1 LASGNGWDATAPLQN
16 PSQSNKKQTDPKHKT
31 SDTSLAL
38 ASDSGYCSV
47 MPVALPL
54 NEMTVP
60 EKLRL
65 MEALWE
71 DLSRNADG
79 LESPEWHRDVLEE
92 RERRIAGGEAHFSER
107 EQAKADIR
115 KRVS

>member
-1 LASGNGWDATAPLQN
+1 MVLVKIAQSASKWPDGCFA
-16 PSQSNKKQTDPKHKT
+16 
-31 SDTSLAL
+31 LAL
-38 ASDSGYCSV
+38 GSGLGNDLL
-47 MPVALPL
+47 MPITLPL
-54 NEMTVP
+54 NEMSLP
-60 EKLRL
+60 EKLQV

-71 DLSRNADG
+71 DLSRNSDA

-92 RERRIAGGEAHFSER
+92 RERRIASGESRFTDW

>member
-1 LASGNGWDATAPLQN
+1 MEDRALLYR
-16 PSQSNKKQTDPKHKT
+16 H
-31 SDTSLAL
+31 SLAF
-38 ASDSGYCSV
+38 DCGYYLLMRV
-47 MPVALPL
+47 TLPL

-60 EKLRL
+60 EKLQL

-71 DLSRNADG
+71 DLSRNSDA

-92 RERRIAGGEAHFSER
+92 RERWIASGEAHFSDW
-107 EQAKADIR
+107 EQARADIR